1 MQELEF
7 DGKKY
12 RTGKLDAFKQ
22 YHLMRKLLPLFS
34 GLGESFARQAPLM
47 NGNGEVPQT
56 NFWASLAPISQA
68 ISEMSMDDSEWILK
82 TCLTAVS
89 IHNGR
94 SWAPL
99 TTPNGQLMFEDTE
112 MLTMVQLS
120 LAVVQDNLGSFFPV
134 PLLNASAPAETA
146 SPSPTSA

>member
-34 GLGESFARQAPLM
+34 GLGESFARQAPVM

-68 ISEMSMDDSEWILK
+68 ISEMSMEDSEWILK
-82 TCLTAVS
+82 TCMTAVS

-99 TTPNGQLMFEDTE
+99 TTPSGQLMFEDTE

>member
-1 MQELEF
+1 MQEVEI

-12 RTGKLDAFKQ
+12 RTSKLDAFKQ

-34 GLGESFARQAPLM
+34 GLGESFARQAPVM

-56 NFWASLAPISQA
+56 NFWASLAPVASA
-68 ISEMSMDDSEWILK
+68 ISEMSMEDSEWILK

-89 IHNGR
+89 VHNGR

-99 TTPNGQLMFEDTE
+99 TTPSGQLMFEDTE
-112 MLTMVQLS
+112 MTTLVQIALT
-120 LAVVQDNLGSFFPV
+120 VVQDNLGNFFPV
-134 PLLNASAPAETA
+134 PQLNGLDRAESASA
-146 SPSPTSA
+146 SPTPA

>member
-89 IHNGR
+89 VHNGR
-94 SWAPL
+94 NWAPL
-99 TTPNGQLMFEDTE
+99 TTPSGQLMFEDTE